1 MTVHVT
7 IEMDEAVKA
16 KLDALSTSRGRP
28 SGDLLVEA
36 AERLAR
42 EYDALDA
49 AIAEAEA
56 SLAAGEG
63 RPHEEVVARL
73 HARRARWTAAT

>member
-16 KLDALSTSRGRP
+16 KLDAVSTSRGLP

-36 AERLAR
+36 AERIAR
-42 EYDALDA
+42 EHDALET

-56 SLAAGEG
+56 SLAAGKG
-63 RPHEEVVARL
+63 SSHDDVVARL
-73 HARRARWTAAT
+73 HARRVRWTSAA

>member
-7 IEMDEAVKA
+7 IEMDEDVKA
-16 KLDALSTSRGRP
+16 RLDALSASRGRP

-36 AERLAR
+36 AQRIAHEQ
-42 EYDALDA
+42 DALDA

-56 SLAAGEG
+56 SLAAGKG
-63 RPHEEVVARL
+63 VSHEEVVARL
-73 HARRARWTAAT
+73 RARRARWTAAA

>member
-7 IEMDEAVKA
+7 IEIDEAVKA
-16 KLDALSTSRGRP
+16 KLDALADLCGRP

-36 AERLAR
+36 AERIAR
-42 EYDALDA
+42 ERDLLDA

-63 RPHEEVVARL
+63 IPHEDVMARL
-73 HARRARWTAAT
+73 HARRVRWTAAV

>member
-16 KLDALSTSRGRP
+16 RLDALSMSRGRP

-36 AERLAR
+36 AEQIAR
-42 EYDALDA
+42 EQDALDA

-56 SLAAGEG
+56 SLAAGRG
-63 RPHEEVVARL
+63 IPHEEVVARL
-73 HARRARWTAAT
+73 RARRARWTAAA

>member
-7 IEMDEAVKA
+7 IEIDEAVKA
-16 KLDALSTSRGRP
+16 KLDALSISRGRP

-36 AERLAR
+36 AERIAS
-42 EYDALDA
+42 EQDALDA
-49 AIAEAEA
+49 AIAEAEG

-63 RPHEEVVARL
+63 IPHEEVVARL
-73 HARRARWTAAT
+73 LARRARWTAAA